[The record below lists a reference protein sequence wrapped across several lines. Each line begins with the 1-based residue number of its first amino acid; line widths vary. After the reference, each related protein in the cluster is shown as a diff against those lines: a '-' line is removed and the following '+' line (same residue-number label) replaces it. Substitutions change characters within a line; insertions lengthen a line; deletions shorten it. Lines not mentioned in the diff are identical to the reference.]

1 MQKRKDRLWHLIV
14 AVLALL
20 SAGLLLFL
28 VAFMVQQSLPAIRS
42 VGLYELLF
50 GTEWRPVIYQTA
62 PEYGLLHMLLSTLYV
77 SALAVLFAL
86 GIGVGCSLF
95 LACAVGDR
103 LRAVCMP
110 YVNLLAGIPSVV
122 YGFVGLYVVVRTMEK
137 LGRASGESVLAGSIV
152 LSVMILPY
160 MISSCLNTMVQIRR
174 RVEKAS
180 AALGVS
186 RWYMAGEI
194 ILPASWKGILI
205 STALATGR
213 AMGETMAVMMVMGNA
228 VVRPTLLG
236 KGETVSAL
244 IALEMGTAEVGSIHF
259 SALYTAGL
267 VLLLLLLAINW
278 GFSLLRRRLIREDAE

>member
-1 MQKRKDRLWHLIV
+1 MQKKKDRLWYLIV
-14 AVLALL
+14 AALALL

-28 VAFMVQQSLPAIRS
+28 VVFMFQQSLPAIRN
-42 VGLYELLF
+42 VGLSKLLF
-50 GTEWRPVIYQTA
+50 GTEWRPVIYQNA
-62 PEYGLLHMLLSTLYV
+62 PEYGLFHMLLSTIYV
-77 SALAVLFAL
+77 SALAVMFAL
-86 GIGVGCSLF
+86 VLGVGCSLF

-103 LRAVCMP
+103 LRAAFMP
-110 YVNLLAGIPSVV
+110 YINLLAGIPSVV
-122 YGFVGLYVVVRTMEK
+122 YGFVGLYVVVRTMERM
-137 LGRASGESVLAGSIV
+137 GRASGESILAGSIV

-160 MISSCLNTMVQIRR
+160 MISSCLNTMVQLRH

-186 RWYMAGEI
+186 RWYMAGEM

-228 VVRPTLLG
+228 AVRPTLLG

-244 IALEMGTAEVGSIHF
+244 IALEMGTAEVGSLHF

-267 VLLLLLLAINW
+267 VLLILLLVINL
-278 GFSLLRRRLIREDAE
+278 GFSMLRRRLSREDAL

>member
-1 MQKRKDRLWHLIV
+1 MQKRKDRLWHMIV

-28 VAFMVQQSLPAIRS
+28 VVFMVRQSLPAIRS

-50 GTEWRPVIYQTA
+50 GTQWRPVIYQTA
-62 PEYGLLHMLLSTLYV
+62 PEYGLFPMFLSTLYV
-77 SALAVLFAL
+77 SALAVAFAL
-86 GIGVGCSLF
+86 VLGVGCSLF
-95 LACAVGDR
+95 LTCAVGDR
-103 LRAVCMP
+103 LRAVFMP
-110 YVNLLAGIPSVV
+110 YMNLLAGIPSVV
-122 YGFVGLYVVVRTMEK
+122 YGFVGLYVVVRIMER

-160 MISSCLNTMVQIRR
+160 MISSCLNTMMQLRQ

-228 VVRPTLLG
+228 VVLPTLLG

-267 VLLLLLLAINW
+267 VLLILLLAINW
-278 GFSLLRRRLIREDAE
+278 GFSLLQRRMSREGVR